1 MITSYFRGSC
11 EPVNP
16 GGTGSYAFIIFDNDN
31 KVIYHEAKIICP
43 SYYFLPN
50 TVFKPTISSVNTSQ
64 YCSCILLLTY
74 LLQNGFKDESIII
87 YSDSKL
93 VVNQMN
99 GTWKI
104 GQGHYLFLAHYC
116 KHVLLNLFK
125 DIKFQLIPAHQN
137 FMSNEL
143 SKEVLKNA
151 GIEISNW
158 KEESQYWIK
167 RTKEIKKEKQMEN
180 E

>member
-1 MITSYFRGSC
+1 MITTYFDGAC

-16 GGTGSYAFIIFDNDN
+16 NGTGSYAFVVLDSDN

-50 TVFKPTISSVNTSQ
+50 SVFKPTTTSTNVSE
-64 YCSCILLLTY
+64 YTACICLLTY
-74 LLQNGFKDESIII
+74 LLQNGFKDESIIV
-87 YSDSKL
+87 YGDSKL
-93 VVNQMN
+93 VVNQMS
-99 GTWKI
+99 GDWKI

-125 DIKFQLIPAHQN
+125 DIRFQWIRGEEN
-137 FMSNEL
+137 FMADEL
-143 SKEVLKNA
+143 SKEVLRNA

-158 KEESQYWIK
+158 KEKPWYWIK
-167 RTKEIKKEKQMEN
+167 RTKEIKKEKQAEN
-180 E
+180 G